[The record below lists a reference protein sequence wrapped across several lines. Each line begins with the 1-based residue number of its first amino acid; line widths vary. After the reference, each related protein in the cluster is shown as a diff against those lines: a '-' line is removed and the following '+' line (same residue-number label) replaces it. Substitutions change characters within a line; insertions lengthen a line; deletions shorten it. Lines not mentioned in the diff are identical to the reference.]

1 MIYKIKKDAIEFR
14 SELGYGN
21 TDALNFNSLFI
32 KLDIIAVFKRLT
44 NSFSGMAIKTD
55 LKNFVLINSDHS
67 IGRQHFSICHELFH
81 LYKDETF
88 APHHSFAGHFNKRK
102 INEYY
107 ADIFASYFLLP
118 DDGVLN
124 LIPDDQLEK
133 NKIQIETVLKIEHYF
148 GCSRSAL
155 LYRLK
160 ELKIIG
166 ADLYDQYNQSIKRVA
181 KLYGYTSELYEPG
194 NDGKVIGNYGTIA
207 KFLFDKEK
215 ISEGHYYSLMKDIG
229 IDILNDS
236 GNGSQDR

>member
-14 SELGYGN
+14 NELGYGN

-32 KLDIIAVFKRLT
+32 KLDIIAVFKQLT

-81 LYKDETF
+81 LYKDEAF
-88 APHHSFAGHFNKRK
+88 APHHSFAGNFNKKK

-124 LIPDDQLEK
+124 LIPDEQLEK

-166 ADLYDQYNQSIKRVA
+166 ADLFEQYNHSIKRIA
-181 KLYGYTSELYEPG
+181 KLYGYSTELYEAG
-194 NDGKVIGNYGTIA
+194 NSGKVIGDYGTIA
-207 KFLFDKEK
+207 KLLFDKEK

-229 IDILNDS
+229 IDILKT
-236 GNGSQDR
+236 